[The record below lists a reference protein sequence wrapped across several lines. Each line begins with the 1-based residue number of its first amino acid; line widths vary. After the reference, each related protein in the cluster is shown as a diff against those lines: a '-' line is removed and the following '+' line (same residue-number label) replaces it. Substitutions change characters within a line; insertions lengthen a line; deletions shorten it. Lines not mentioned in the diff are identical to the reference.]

1 MGRVFDF
8 NMRAD
13 CVVCAR
19 PGSCAAPE
27 RARRPAAA
35 DAASGVAATP
45 RRFPIS
51 DILHCLNVCIYML
64 LR

>member
-45 RRFPIS
+45 RGDSR
-51 DILHCLNVCIYML
+51 
-64 LR
+64 